1 MLWLHGYGVFI
12 LKENITVP
20 WFFIVARDF
29 SNLVEDKEGSCAA
42 LQLMIITH
50 EQPGDIRGAFEL
62 AVSLKL
68 VDFKVTGN

>member
-1 MLWLHGYGVFI
+1 MITL
-12 LKENITVP
+12 TVP
-20 WFFIVARDF
+20 WLFTAARDF
-29 SNLVEDKEGSCAA
+29 SILTEDKAGSCTA

-50 EQPGDIRGAFEL
+50 EQLGDIRGAFEL